1 MAVRV
6 KRLCTFKDS
15 FRPKLR
21 KAETAENAEAFQRLF
36 RPQTEKKNKETVS
49 QDILSVKT
57 VKYWQLHMIQPNIK
71 DKESL

>member
-49 QDILSVKT
+49 QDIFC
-57 VKYWQLHMIQPNIK
+57 QLKQLNTGNCI
-71 DKESL
+71 